1 MHFKMSTEPGQHV
14 SLLQQN
20 LQDLLSLSP
29 LAMIVVDDKGIILL
43 GNQRAVELL
52 GGTPEGLIG
61 ESVETF
67 VPEGLRAA
75 HPQHVKGFFEAPELR
90 DLDFDK
96 GFQARA
102 RDGREFP
109 VDITLQPVSL
119 EGSTV
124 ALATLQD
131 VTRYQSLERRYSTFF
146 ENYSEPIWCVEFDEP
161 IPLDLPED
169 EQLEL
174 LYENAVFVLMN
185 DALARTYQTT
195 RREIEGHWRLEN
207 LLPRSLPTSDEF
219 LRKAIRAGYNLRN
232 AETFEQTADG
242 LTFRFL
248 NSTAG
253 VIEDGKL
260 LQVWGTSLDV
270 TELEK
275 RREELE
281 GLKERL
287 EAENVYLQE
296 ELLDGLDYAEIV
308 GESEPWLNVLTQVKL
323 VAGSE
328 STVLFSGETGTGKE
342 LLARA
347 LHRESARRDHPL
359 IKVNCAALPSTL
371 IESELF
377 GHERGAFSGA
387 DRQRKGRFELAD
399 GGTLFL
405 DEIGELPLEL
415 QSKLLHVLQSGEFER
430 LGSSKTRHADVRVIA
445 ATNRDLRDEVKEGR
459 FRSDLYYRLA
469 VFPIEVPPLRERRSD
484 IQLLTLYFLARQNAK
499 HGKSIDSVP
508 RPTLEALAAYGWP
521 GNVRELENLI
531 ERAVILTPGS
541 TLRLDTS
548 TLAAQSASPNPTP
561 ASQNLTGTS
570 PPAPT
575 IPAPGTLQDIERSH
589 IHAVLESCGWK
600 VKGRGNAAEQLG
612 LKESTLR
619 SRMKKL
625 GIKRPGA

>member
-1 MHFKMSTEPGQHV
+1 MSTEPGQQI
-14 SLLQQN
+14 SLSQQN

-29 LAMIVVDDKGIILL
+29 LATIVVDDKGIILV
-43 GNQRAVELL
+43 GNERAAAIF
-52 GGTPEGLIG
+52 GGTPEELMG
-61 ESVETF
+61 ESIETF
-67 VPEGLRAA
+67 VPERFRAT
-75 HPQHVKGFFEAPELR
+75 HPQHVKGFFHAPEPRELE
-90 DLDFDK
+90 FDQ
-96 GFQARA
+96 GIRARA

-109 VDITLQPVSL
+109 VDIALQPASL
-119 EGSTV
+119 NGSTI
-124 ALATLQD
+124 ALATIQD
-131 VTRYQSLERRYSTFF
+131 VSRYRSIEHRYRTFF
-146 ENYSEPIWCVEFDEP
+146 ESNSEPVWCFEIEEP
-161 IPLDLPED
+161 FSVDLPED

-174 LYENAVFVLMN
+174 CYQHARLVLVN
-185 DALARTYQTT
+185 EAFADAYGVPRE
-195 RREIEGHWRLEN
+195 EIERIWTIDN
-207 LLPRSLPTSDEF
+207 FMPRSLPSAEPF
-219 LRKAIRAGYNLRN
+219 MREVIRGKYNIKNLEGIE
-232 AETFEQTADG
+232 ETEEG
-242 LTFRFL
+242 LELVFL
-248 NSTAG
+248 NTTTS
-253 VIEDGKL
+253 VVENGKL
-260 LQVWGTSLDV
+260 LQVWGVSHDITDL
-270 TELEK
+270 K
-275 RREELE
+275 RQQRELE
-281 GLKERL
+281 GLRERL
-287 EAENVYLQE
+287 EAENVYLQQ

-308 GESEPWLNVLTQVKL
+308 GESEPWLNVQTQVQL
-323 VAGSE
+323 VAASE
-328 STVLFSGETGTGKE
+328 STVLFLGETGTGKE

-484 IQLLTLYFLARQNAK
+484 IQLLAMYFLARQNAK
-499 HGKSIDSVP
+499 HGKSINSVP
-508 RPTLEALAAYGWP
+508 RPTLEALAAYDWP

-531 ERAVILTPGS
+531 ERAVILTPDS

-548 TLAAQSASPNPTP
+548 TLAAQSTSPRATP
-561 ASQNLTGTS
+561 ALQNLTGTS
-570 PPAPT
+570 PPVTAM
-575 IPAPGTLQDIERSH
+575 PASGTLQEIERSH
-589 IHAVLESCGWK
+589 IQAVLDSCGWK

-625 GIKRPGA
+625 GIRRPGP